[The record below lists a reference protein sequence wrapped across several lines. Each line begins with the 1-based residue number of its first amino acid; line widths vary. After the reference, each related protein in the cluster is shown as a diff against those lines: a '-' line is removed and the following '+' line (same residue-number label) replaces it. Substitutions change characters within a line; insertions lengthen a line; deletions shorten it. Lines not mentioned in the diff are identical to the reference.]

1 MPIWAEDIP
10 PFAALGRGPV
20 SASFGGMQWWRDRVI
35 SIADLAGKQVR
46 FHVSAAPADGR
57 HHPKLE
63 IGYDRL
69 TLVGH

>member
-1 MPIWAEDIP
+1 M
-10 PFAALGRGPV
+10 
-20 SASFGGMQWWRDRVI
+20 I

-46 FHVSAAPADGR
+46 FHLSAAPADGR

-69 TLVGH
+69 SIVVRPNR